1 MLINWTLGIQSPYSA
16 YPSIAD
22 LIPWETDLGGE
33 EVGYC
38 GVSSRS
44 TTGGG
49 KGIRYDEAQKVE
61 LWNHRNKDFS

>member
-1 MLINWTLGIQSPYSA
+1 MLINWNPGLQFPYPA

-44 TTGGG
+44 TSGGG
-49 KGIRYDEAQKVE
+49 KGI
-61 LWNHRNKDFS
+61 